1 MIFLIIIA
9 FCHVGAESLPG
20 DSLFFAVLTYQPP
33 SHNRS
38 VMVDKYKKLP
48 KELQRLA
55 DEMHRDYWRWFN
67 PEIWAD
73 MLSTINKITNPLVI
87 DLLIKDLKDMLTIAE
102 KQLENIRKLRKF
114 ESKSDEE

>member
-9 FCHVGAESLPG
+9 FCHFGSESMPG

-55 DEMHRDYWRWFN
+55 DEMHRDYWRWFK
-67 PEIWAD
+67 PEIWGD
-73 MLSTINKITNPLVI
+73 MLEKINKITNPLVI
-87 DLLIKDLKDMLTIAE
+87 DLLIKDLKDMLAIAE
-102 KQLENIRKLRKF
+102 KQLKKIHKLQEF
-114 ESKSDEE
+114 ESKSDED